1 MQRRSTPGCWV
12 LLSVLAAV
20 FAASCTE
27 NPESPPQIAN
37 LVRLAGDGQT
47 APIGSLLPLPL
58 VVRVEDQHGVPL
70 EGAVITFT
78 VTTGSGGG
86 GPGRRASAPPAHRGG
101 RKAPGAPRPSRGAPP
116 GGRRPRP
123 PPAGDLQRRRQP
135 RRPRRA
141 GGDKRQQSDR
151 RAELRAT
158 GLARR

>member
-78 VTTGSGGG
+78 VTTGSGVVT
-86 GPGRRASAPPAHRGG
+86 
-101 RKAPGAPRPSRGAPP
+101 PSRRQLEVAFDTGVNCWMSFPEYLLRLAEACKEEQI
-116 GGRRPRP
+116 GR
-123 PPAGDLQRRRQP
+123 AHV
-135 RRPRRA
+135 
-141 GGDKRQQSDR
+141 
-151 RAELRAT
+151 
-158 GLARR
+158 